1 MTKRRFPHN
10 TCPASRHV
18 EMLADQLLDSGRSAM
33 IESEPENC
41 AVSMHS
47 TVEALYGARD
57 RIEQLERVLVQAREA
72 LEIGLENASQIAGEY
87 HSAMS
92 GYKQNRHDAL
102 DSDVDAT
109 KQAIAAIDEA
119 LNHQASG

>member
-57 RIEQLERVLVQAREA
+57 RIEQLERVLAQA
-72 LEIGLENASQIAGEY
+72 L
-87 HSAMS
+87 
-92 GYKQNRHDAL
+92 
-102 DSDVDAT
+102 AT
-109 KQAIAAIDEA
+109 LKDGDMDMVHATIAAIDEA
-119 LNHQASG
+119 LNNQASG

>member
-18 EMLADQLLDSGRSAM
+18 EILADQLLDSGRSAM

-57 RIEQLERVLVQAREA
+57 RIEQLERVLAQARECLTSTA
-72 LEIGLENASQIAGEY
+72 YFSEQMAP
-87 HSAMS
+87 
-92 GYKQNRHDAL
+92 
-102 DSDVDAT
+102 DV
-109 KQAIAAIDEA
+109 IAAIDEA
-119 LNHQASG
+119 MK